1 MMSQE
6 ELSKLYSYISNSN
19 LTFENISKLFSEEFT
34 VESRK
39 KAITTIIILLKDNLI
54 NISQR
59 IICYFILY
67 DTSQKEKNE
76 INPFISVI
84 LDKLKNSNDEIEKN
98 FLIDFLYKKINYL
111 NKTVNEYIN
120 EKPKEMKIN
129 TTQIII
135 RWEKFYEELVR
146 KQNIKNFSKDKIS
159 PIVRYRNN
167 CDISSSDNINSTYDF
182 IVNNQKEMN
191 LNHFENDY
199 MSFRPAI
206 NQFIDSEPVFLLPK
220 LNHCFLW
227 EK

>member
-19 LTFENISKLFSEEFT
+19 LTFEKISKLFSEEFT
-34 VESRK
+34 IESRK
-39 KAITTIIILLKDNLI
+39 KALTTIIILLKDNLI

-76 INPFISVI
+76 INPFISII

-111 NKTVNEYIN
+111 NKTINEYIN

-135 RWEKFYEELVR
+135 RWEKFYEELLE
-146 KQNIKNFSKDKIS
+146 KQNIKNISRDKIS

-167 CDISSSDNINSTYDF
+167 CGNSSNDNVNSTYNVV
-182 IVNNQKEMN
+182 VNSQKQIN
-191 LNHFENDY
+191 LKSFENDY
-199 MSFRPAI
+199 MSFRPFN
-206 NQFIDSEPVFLLPK
+206 NQFIDSEPVFLLPN
-220 LNHCFLW
+220 LNHCILW